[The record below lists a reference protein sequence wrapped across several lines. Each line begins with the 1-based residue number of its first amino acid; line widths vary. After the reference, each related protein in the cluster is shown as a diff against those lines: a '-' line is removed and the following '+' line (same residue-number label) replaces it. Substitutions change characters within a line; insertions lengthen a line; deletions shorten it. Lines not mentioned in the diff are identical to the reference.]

1 MVRALVY
8 PHSSNGIISWIPSAL
23 FYFRYRIFKW
33 FIFECYNLF
42 CRFGP
47 METRK
52 FETLMLPWQ
61 EIKFLMTN
69 WRFSNRFPNL
79 ATNWFPSSRMQKKR
93 KQLTKSNPR
102 RCTSKNFLCI
112 CYLEFYNSCSFF
124 DVHFEFF
131 KSLYFFPL
139 FLHTLSDFFLVIE
152 KLVKRPFFGWI
163 MSFLFSYFE
172 ESIFFV
178 FN

>member
-1 MVRALVY
+1 MDSPTLCILIPQIV
-8 PHSSNGIISWIPSAL
+8 SSLEYLPL
-23 FYFRYRIFKW
+23 FFIFKYRILKW

-102 RCTSKNFLCI
+102 QCTSKNFLVI
-112 CYLEFYNSCSFF
+112 LQFLLLL
-124 DVHFEFF
+124 
-131 KSLYFFPL
+131 KSLY
-139 FLHTLSDFFLVIE
+139 
-152 KLVKRPFFGWI
+152 PFFIYRISANSFRPWI
-163 MSFLFSYFE
+163 VSVLLCTVTKGH
-172 ESIFFV
+172 SI
-178 FN
+178 

>member
-1 MVRALVY
+1 MNRSPIFLKWY
-8 PHSSNGIISWIPSAL
+8 HPLNT
-23 FYFRYRIFKW
+23 FRSFIFKYPILKR

-93 KQLTKSNPR
+93 KQLTKSNPH

-131 KSLYFFPL
+131 KSLYFFP
-139 FLHTLSDFFLVIE
+139 FFYIHYQ
-152 KLVKRPFFGWI
+152 I
-163 MSFLFSYFE
+163 FSRHWKI
-172 ESIFFV
+172 S
-178 FN
+178 